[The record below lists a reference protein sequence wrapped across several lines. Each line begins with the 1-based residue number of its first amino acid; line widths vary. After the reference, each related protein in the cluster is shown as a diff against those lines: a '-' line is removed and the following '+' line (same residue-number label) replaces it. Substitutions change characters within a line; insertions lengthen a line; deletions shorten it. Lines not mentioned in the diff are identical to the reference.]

1 MGEKYIRTLSYFTI
15 FPLVKNEF
23 QLKKEK
29 KRKKRQ
35 WQAQIISH
43 IFFQNLEDN
52 SFEYTQSTEKS
63 KPTNPSYEINMTL
76 IAKAN

>member
-1 MGEKYIRTLSYFTI
+1 MYQNSLSYFI
-15 FPLVKNEF
+15 VLPLVTNDL

-29 KRKKRQ
+29 ERKKRRQ
-35 WQAQIISH
+35 VQIISH

-63 KPTNPSYEINMTL
+63 KPTNPSYEINMIL

>member
-1 MGEKYIRTLSYFTI
+1 MYQNSLSYFI
-15 FPLVKNEF
+15 VLPLVTNDL

-29 KRKKRQ
+29 ERKKRRQ
-35 WQAQIISH
+35 VQIISH

-63 KPTNPSYEINMTL
+63 KPTNPSYEINMILT
-76 IAKAN
+76 AKAN